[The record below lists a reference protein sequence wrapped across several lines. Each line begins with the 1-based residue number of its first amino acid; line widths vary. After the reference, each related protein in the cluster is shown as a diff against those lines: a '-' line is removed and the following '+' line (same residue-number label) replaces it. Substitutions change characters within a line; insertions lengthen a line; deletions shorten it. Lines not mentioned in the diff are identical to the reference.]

1 MEIFMEAL
9 HIEEDIYRQIA
20 EYIEDNALPYIRG
33 CHSEADEFRIADV
46 CFETDSAADGYQFV
60 SVAGYGL
67 IHYTRN
73 TSGGEFSR
81 EFDSLGQCWLEVHTY
96 AEEGYEIINDFN
108 INKLRK
114 YFK

>member
-1 MEIFMEAL
+1 MESL

-33 CHSEADEFRIADV
+33 WHSEADEFRIADV

-60 SVAGYGL
+60 SVTGYGL

-73 TSGGEFSR
+73 TLLPVESFPAS
-81 EFDSLGQCWLEVHTY
+81 STVLGSAGSKYTHTLKK
-96 AEEGYEIINDFN
+96 GM
-108 INKLRK
+108 K
-114 YFK
+114 

>member
-1 MEIFMEAL
+1 MEAL

-33 CHSEADEFRIADV
+33 WHSEADEFRIDDV

-81 EFDSLGQCWLEVHTY
+81 EFDSLGQCWLAMISTSINCVNILSS
-96 AEEGYEIINDFN
+96 YENAISV
-108 INKLRK
+108 
-114 YFK
+114 